1 MLVSNVI
8 AVVAVLIS
16 LAYLY
21 FSGVQLRL
29 NKRIR
34 KEATDPYVVPDIKPR
49 AGGSGLLVFTLENI
63 GPTVARDVELSV
75 SPPVKGGERDDW
87 DEKIARAIGRKIPHF
102 PPHRRLEWFFT
113 FGGRFFENP
122 SLPRQY
128 TITVKSV
135 GPRGPVEPMT
145 YVIDLDVLQG
155 TALDR
160 ENVLA
165 KLDKIAKGI
174 ESLPGG

>member
-102 PPHRRLEWFFT
+102 PPRIVGWS
-113 FGGRFFENP
+113 GS
-122 SLPRQY
+122 SLSAGASSR
-128 TITVKSV
+128 T
-135 GPRGPVEPMT
+135 PVCPANIRSRSNLWAHE
-145 YVIDLDVLQG
+145 VLSN
-155 TALDR
+155 R
-160 ENVLA
+160 
-165 KLDKIAKGI
+165 
-174 ESLPGG
+174 